1 MGLLKIRFL
10 VLFAT
15 AKNRDDTVAGYLGL
29 SNGWPQWNP
38 TCIRPLCDWELE
50 SRDSFLPE
58 MYSAKVSLLQEDRL
72 IWTPSK
78 SQGFSEYSYC
88 IILSGGDCFFSSP
101 WKEVW
106 WVRVPPSVGFFV
118 WSTEKGKILA
128 TDNLRS
134 MVIRNW
140 CLMCES
146 DAEDID
152 HLFLYCAVTGELWAF
167 NSDTHGN

>member
-1 MGLLKIRFL
+1 MGLLKRGFL
-10 VLFAT
+10 ELFAI

-72 IWTPSK
+72 VWTPSK
-78 SQGFSEYSYC
+78 SLGFSEHSYY
-88 IILSGGDCFFSSP
+88 IILSGGDFLHP

-128 TDNLRS
+128 TDNLRRS
-134 MVIRNW
+134 MVIPN
-140 CLMCES
+140 
-146 DAEDID
+146 
-152 HLFLYCAVTGELWAF
+152 
-167 NSDTHGN
+167 